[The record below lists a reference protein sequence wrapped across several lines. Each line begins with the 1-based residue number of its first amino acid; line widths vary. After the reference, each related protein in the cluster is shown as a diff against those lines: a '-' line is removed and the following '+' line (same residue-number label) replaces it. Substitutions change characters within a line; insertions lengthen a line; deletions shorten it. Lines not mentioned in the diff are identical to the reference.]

1 MGYQINQTASEGN
14 NSQHPPVRRIDRRD
28 QNGKIDCSQASVAI
42 AQTDGAVV
50 LAVTGVDVV
59 ELASRLL
66 NSGMLDGAV
75 SPIDKRVQAGLAAD
89 GCQVKVEA
97 VVLAQTEKPIVV
109 QPETDIA
116 GSDVAARADAH
127 GIAEVGALFLVTGAG
142 SESRQRSVQR
152 YYERPFAESVG
163 EGGAGQT
170 VVDEQFDLGVQWAGT
185 AYGN

>member
-1 MGYQINQTASEGN
+1 AIGRLGPWPVGRPARRFRLLGLWRWNRVSPGLRNSIGSDEMGYQINQTASEGN
-14 NSQHPPVRRIDRRD
+14 NSQHPPVRRIDRRA

-66 NSGMLDGAV
+66 NSGMLDRAV

-116 GSDVAARADAH
+116 GTD
-127 GIAEVGALFLVTGAG
+127 
-142 SESRQRSVQR
+142 
-152 YYERPFAESVG
+152 
-163 EGGAGQT
+163 
-170 VVDEQFDLGVQWAGT
+170 
-185 AYGN
+185 